1 MCEFRVSGLDRIPV
15 DFADLRSGESARQSN
30 GSGFP
35 TSSIGG
41 ISNGQRLSWAPIRGL
56 AQNAARGRKGITS
69 VGSPSDNT
77 SHFRRLGGTSEH
89 V

>member
-1 MCEFRVSGLDRIPV
+1 MCEFWVSGLDRFPV

-30 GSGFP
+30 GSRFP

-41 ISNGQRLSWAPIRGL
+41 ISNGKRLSGAPIRGL
-56 AQNAARGRKGITS
+56 AQDAARGRKGITM
-69 VGSPSDNT
+69 GSPSGNT
-77 SHFRRLGGTSEH
+77 SHFRRLGVTNEH